1 SYIYLLSLHDAL
13 PILSS
18 KSYPVRKVQLS
29 KSALCSSE
37 NSVSAS
43 GVSFSGST
51 ENETNCTL
59 SFNSFSSSVSCK
71 ADMFLVIGGQT
82 VVQFVNTKSATHH
95 SPEKSLFITFLLS
108 LFTAFNS
115 PSLKFLFSL
124 NFFPQ
129 VAYTIVRRA
138 KKIIV
143 FICFND
149 FTYLILN

>member
-1 SYIYLLSLHDAL
+1 
-13 PILSS
+13 
-18 KSYPVRKVQLS
+18 
-29 KSALCSSE
+29 SALCSSE

-82 VVQFVNTKSATHH
+82 VVQFVNTKSATHQ
-95 SPEKSLFITFLLS
+95 SPAKSSLVTSSLYWLTAVNSTTTASNVGSTFC
-108 LFTAFNS
+108 
-115 PSLKFLFSL
+115 
-124 NFFPQ
+124 PQ
-129 VAYTIVRRA
+129 ADNTIVRRA

-149 FTYLILN
+149 FIYLILN